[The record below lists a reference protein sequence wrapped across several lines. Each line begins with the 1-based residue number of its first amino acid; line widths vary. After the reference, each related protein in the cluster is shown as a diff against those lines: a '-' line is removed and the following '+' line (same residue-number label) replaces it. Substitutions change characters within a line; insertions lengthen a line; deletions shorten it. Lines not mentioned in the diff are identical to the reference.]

1 MIKPQSTASASQ
13 SAMGM
18 SFESAWRPFA
28 TSIMK
33 WYALR
38 CMGGSGC
45 DILGGLVKLPLGVWS
60 LRFWGDVVKGEL
72 LGSCQLPL

>member
-1 MIKPQSTASASQ
+1 MISPQSTASASQ

-28 TSIMK
+28 TSFMK
-33 WYALR
+33 RYALR

-45 DILGGLVKLPLGVWS
+45 DILGGLVRLPLGNLELEV
-60 LRFWGDVVKGEL
+60 LGDVVKGEL
-72 LGSCQLPL
+72 Y